1 MRFEDYS
8 SEGSS
13 DVDSPKRRG
22 SPNEPTSQALKSI
35 AMKFDDVEE
44 EAKTLEVYREM
55 KYVYAHTVDVV
66 C

>member
-13 DVDSPKRRG
+13 DVDSPQRRG
-22 SPNEPTSQALKSI
+22 SSQALKSI
-35 AMKFDDVEE
+35 AMTFDDVEE

-55 KYVYAHTVDVV
+55 KYVYAHIVDVV
-66 C
+66 CCVVL